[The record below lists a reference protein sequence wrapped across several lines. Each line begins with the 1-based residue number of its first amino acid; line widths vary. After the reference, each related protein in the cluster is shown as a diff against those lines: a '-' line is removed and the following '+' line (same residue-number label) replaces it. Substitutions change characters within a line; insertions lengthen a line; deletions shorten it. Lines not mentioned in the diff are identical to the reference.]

1 MRHRHRCVPWR
12 SVRQRIQKASTL
24 SHSDAHAQEILD
36 AHREALAAAADA
48 LMAAE
53 TLTGAELEALLAA
66 HPPSRALQPL
76 ALSPGSGTGSAA
88 GHGALGHMGNGHGNG
103 VGNGAQAAD
112 VRQAQGAR
120 AQ

>member
-1 MRHRHRCVPWR
+1 MAAETLT
-12 SVRQRIQKASTL
+12 RQYSIRLILQRRIS
-24 SHSDAHAQEILD
+24 AQEILD

-76 ALSPGSGTGSAA
+76 ALSPGGGNGSG

-103 VGNGAQAAD
+103 MGNGAQAAE